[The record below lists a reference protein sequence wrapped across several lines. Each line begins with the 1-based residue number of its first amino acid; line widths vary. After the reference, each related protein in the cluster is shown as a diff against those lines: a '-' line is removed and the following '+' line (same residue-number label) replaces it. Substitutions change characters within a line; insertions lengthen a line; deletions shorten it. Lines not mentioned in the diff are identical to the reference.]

1 MDENITLINGDCRTH
16 IDSMPDNSVHLA
28 VTDPPYFLDGLDEGW
43 RKGSAKQNADQ
54 VIGRLPVGMKFDTQQ
69 GLKLGSFIEG
79 IATKMLRVLMPGS
92 FAVMFSQPRLSHR
105 MAVGIEDAGFEIRD
119 MFAWQFTRN
128 AQGKSF
134 SMDHFIDKMDISELE
149 KVCLKRSM
157 ENRHTPQLRPQFET
171 IILAQ
176 KPKQGTHVENWIK
189 YQTGLF
195 DTSQSWGSN
204 SPTTVMYL
212 DKTEKDWYNTHLTV
226 KPVRLIEHLVALFS
240 VEGQV
245 VLDPFLGSGTTAV
258 ACMNKKRN
266 CIGIEINPEYFSI
279 AKTRIE
285 HQRRFI
291 EWLKNG

>member
-1 MDENITLINGDCRTH
+1 MNDTVTLINGDCRTH
-16 IDSMPDNSVHLA
+16 MDSMPDNSVHLA

-43 RKGSAKQNADQ
+43 RKGSAKQKADQ

-105 MAVGIEDAGFEIRD
+105 MAVGIEDAGFEVRD

-128 AQGKSF
+128 SQGKSF
-134 SMDHFIDKMDISELE
+134 SMDHFIDKMDISESE
-149 KVCLKRSM
+149 KDDLKISM

-176 KPKQGTHVENWIK
+176 KPKECTHVENWME

-195 DTSQSWGSN
+195 DSSQWLGGN
-204 SPTTVMYL
+204 SPTTVMYF

-266 CIGIEINPEYFSI
+266 CIGIEINTEYFSI

-291 EWLKNG
+291 EWIKNG